1 RLGGEGRE
9 YSMFQLR
16 TRYSDA
22 DRRRTEL
29 LDHSDGNDLMFKM
42 RSDPRV
48 TAAGK
53 VLRRF
58 SVDELP
64 QLWNV
69 DRGDMSLVGPRPPLG
84 EEVAQYGPDA
94 RLRLRVKPGLTVLW
108 QVSGRS
114 DLDWAQAVRLDLNY
128 VDNWAVL
135 MDLTILCR
143 TFGAVLGGRG
153 AY

>member
-1 RLGGEGRE
+1 
-9 YSMFQLR
+9 MFKLC
-16 TRYSDA
+16 TMYTDA
-22 DRRRTEL
+22 DRRRAEL
-29 LDHSDGNDLMFKM
+29 LDHSDGNEVMFKM
-42 RSDPRV
+42 RFDPRV

-69 DRGDMSLVGPRPPLG
+69 VRGDMSLVGPRPPLG
-84 EEVAQYGPDA
+84 EVVAQYGPDA
-94 RLRLRVKPGLTVLW
+94 LQRLRVKPGLTGLW
-108 QVSGRS
+108 LVSGRS
-114 DLDWAQAVRLDLNY
+114 DLDWAQTVRLDLNY
-128 VDNWAVL
+128 VDNWSVL